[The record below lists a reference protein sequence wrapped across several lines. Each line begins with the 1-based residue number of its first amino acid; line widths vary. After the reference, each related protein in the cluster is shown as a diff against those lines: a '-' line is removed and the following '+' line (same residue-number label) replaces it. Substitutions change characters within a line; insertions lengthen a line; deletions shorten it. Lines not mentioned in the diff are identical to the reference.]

1 MTGGRP
7 FITTSADLAVLCTQ
21 ACRSSAEA
29 VDVFPNLKPEI
40 LVQTDVSLTLTLPC
54 FESGLAAGKLS

>member
-29 VDVFPNLKPEI
+29 VDV
-40 LVQTDVSLTLTLPC
+40 DVCCYLLC
-54 FESGLAAGKLS
+54 

>member
-29 VDVFPNLKPEI
+29 VDVA
-40 LVQTDVSLTLTLPC
+40 
-54 FESGLAAGKLS
+54 AAGDFQR